1 MSKKNYT
8 HIGVVIDRSGSMS
21 SMKNDV
27 IGGFN
32 NFVSEQKKIEG
43 EATMT
48 LAQFDTEY
56 DLLQDFKALG
66 EVPDLTSAVFQPRG
80 STALLDAMGKT
91 LTDVREKIKKMD
103 EEDKPE
109 KVIFVFI
116 TDGEENASGEYGRDR
131 VFKMI
136 EDLRNE
142 EDINWEFVFIGAN
155 QDAIQAGGHLGV
167 RASASLTIDASGSG
181 ATMAFQSLSNG
192 MTSYRRCATKS
203 ASYAFSDQD
212 RDVQKDLM
220 DKIDSFDKSIPSNIS
235 DASVLSVGNY
245 RNIKKSSK
253 TTKATKATKAK
264 K

>member
-8 HIGVVIDRSGSMS
+8 HIGVVLDRSGSMS

-32 NFVSEQKKIEG
+32 NFIKEQKKVEG

-56 DLLQDFKALG
+56 DLLQDFKVLG
-66 EVPDLTSAVFQPRG
+66 EVPDLTDAIFQPRG

-91 LTDVREKIKKMD
+91 LTDVRGKVKGMN
-103 EEDKPE
+103 EEERPE

-116 TDGEENASGEYGRDR
+116 TDGEENASHTYSKDR

-136 EDLRNE
+136 EDLKNE

-155 QDAIQAGGHLGV
+155 QDAIHEGSNLGI
-167 RASASLTIDASGSG
+167 RASASLTYDASSLG
-181 ATMAFQSLSNG
+181 ATRAFSSLSKG
-192 MTSYRRCATKS
+192 MTSYRTADAAAC
-203 ASYAFSDQD
+203 YAFSDSD
-212 RDVQKDLM
+212 RDDQKDLM
-220 DKIDSFDKSIPSNIS
+220 DDKDKVDKVDTFGKAIPSKLS
-235 DASVLSVGNY
+235 DLYSLTTGSY
-245 RNIKKSSK
+245 RKSKKN
-253 TTKATKATKAK
+253 K